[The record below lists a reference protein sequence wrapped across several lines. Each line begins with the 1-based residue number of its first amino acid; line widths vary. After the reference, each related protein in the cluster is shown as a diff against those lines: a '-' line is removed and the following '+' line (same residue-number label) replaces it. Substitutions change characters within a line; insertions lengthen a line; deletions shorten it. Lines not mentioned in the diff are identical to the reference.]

1 MPPYLEWFKCFGD
14 SWGDLLEIN
23 LDHRHFNGMK
33 GVYVIWCGEDKPKVL
48 KVGQGVIRERLS
60 ENKEDPV
67 LTKYSQHGLYVTWTI
82 VPESDSDG
90 IERFLGEMLKPLIG
104 SRLPDAQPVE
114 VNLPWEE
121 SLIFARKWR

>member
-23 LDHRHFNGMK
+23 LDHRHFDGIK
-33 GVYVIWCGEDKPKVL
+33 GVYVIWSGEEKPKVL
-48 KVGQGVIRERLS
+48 KIGQGVI
-60 ENKEDPV
+60 
-67 LTKYSQHGLYVTWTI
+67 TWTI

-90 IERFLGEMLKPLIG
+90 IEKFLGETLKPLIE
-104 SRLPDAQPVE
+104 SRLPDTQPVE

-121 SLIFARKWR
+121 SLVFARKWR